1 MSMTATDTTEAPSL
15 STEEIR
21 ESIRELCEPFP
32 SSYWRELER
41 DKSYPVDFVAALQ
54 ESGIGGAM
62 IPTEYGGLGL
72 GIREASLMCEELNHQ
87 GANGNAIHAQMFAG
101 EVIIQSG
108 SEELKQAVLPKVA
121 SGELRLQAFS
131 ITEPSVGT
139 DTTRITTT
147 ATRNGDSYLINGQKV
162 FTSRAAYT
170 DLMMIL
176 ARTSPVSDNPE
187 KPARGISVFVADVR
201 DAIGKS
207 IRIQPIDLM
216 YNHHTYEV
224 FFDDFEVPA
233 SALVGEEGRG
243 FYHLLAGL
251 NAERILVA
259 AECVGDG
266 RFFVEKAVK
275 YANERVVFGRPIGQN
290 QGVQFPIARSH
301 IEVEAADLMRWRAV
315 ELFDAG
321 EPCGAEANMA
331 KLLASEAAW
340 GAANTAL
347 QTHGGYGITS
357 EYDIERKFRET
368 RVQQVAPVSTNMVL
382 NYVGAHVLGMPK
394 SY

>member
-1 MSMTATDTTEAPSL
+1 MTIVHDEPAL
-15 STEEIR
+15 SESDIR
-21 ESIRELCEPFP
+21 ESVAALCEKFP
-32 SSYWRELER
+32 AEYWRALER
-41 DKSYPVDFVAALQ
+41 EHAYPSDFVAALL
-54 ESGIGGAM
+54 EAGYAGTM

-72 GIREASLMCEELNHQ
+72 GIREASLIVEELNHH
-87 GANGNAIHAQMFAG
+87 GANGNAIHAQMFAS
-101 EVIIQSG
+101 EVILQGG
-108 SEELKQAVLPKVA
+108 SDELKQRILPPVA
-121 SGELRLQAFS
+121 AGELRLQAFS

-147 ATRNGDSYLINGQKV
+147 ATRDGDVYRINGQKV
-162 FTSRAAYT
+162 FTSRAGYT

-176 ARTSPVSDNPE
+176 ARTTPIAETPD
-187 KPARGISVFVADVR
+187 KPARGLSVFVCDVR

-207 IRIQPIDLM
+207 ITIRPIDLM

-233 SALVGEEGRG
+233 NALIGEEGRG
-243 FYHLLAGL
+243 FSYILAGL

-266 RFFVEKAVK
+266 RFFIEKAVNYSK
-275 YANERVVFGRPIGQN
+275 ERVVFGRPIGQN

-301 IEVEAADLMRWRAV
+301 IEVEAADLMRWKAV
-315 ELFDAG
+315 DLYDAG
-321 EPCGAEANMA
+321 LPCGAEANMA

-340 GAANTAL
+340 SAANTAL
-347 QTHGGYGITS
+347 QTHGGYGVTA

-382 NYVGAHVLGMPK
+382 NYVGSHVLGMPR